1 MTTPSNADDRLPGSR
16 TRDRG
21 LARVGSV
28 AAIAGTLLLVFSGTW
43 CGFIPDAHLAGAEK
57 IVKKP
62 AWRLAAWLDGSCA
75 AAVEPWLNRNIG
87 CRGIGVRTA
96 NQINY
101 SLFGRVP
108 TSSGTPILVG
118 DDFWL
123 YEAGY
128 VHARAKPRAMSG
140 TMANQLVQ
148 DLERMQAHL
157 TRRGTAF
164 VLVISPSKPE
174 IYPEHL
180 PTEYRRGSAQPAVVT
195 NGYEQLAGALRQ
207 SDIATVDAHA
217 DFLQWKSIGVAL
229 FPSGGTHWNHYGAQR
244 VLERAWQVL
253 RGQAAGAKLD
263 ELPSL
268 TGYRMGAPEGTEVDL
283 LKLLNLWWF
292 EPGGPSPVPFPTLAE
307 ARAPRKPLRI
317 AIVGDSFAYTLIDA
331 LARAG
336 VTGTV
341 DLFYYARRHFH
352 YDLPASGATP
362 TAQDLGPIDHKQ
374 VPVHPGIR
382 DADVVILEINEH
394 LVRSCGWGFPATAAR
409 LLDRRVETEREQD
422 SVQD

>member
-1 MTTPSNADDRLPGSR
+1 MRGP
-16 TRDRG
+16 G

-43 CGFIPDAHLAGAEK
+43 CGFPPDAHLAGAEK
-57 IVKKP
+57 TVKKP

-87 CRGIGVRTA
+87 CRGIGIRTA

-128 VHARAKPRAMSG
+128 VRARAKPQAMPE
-140 TMANQLVQ
+140 AAVKQLVQ
-148 DLERMQAHL
+148 DLERMQTQLA
-157 TRRGTAF
+157 RRGTAF

-174 IYPEHL
+174 IVPEHL
-180 PTEYRRGSAQPAVVT
+180 PAPLVATT
-195 NGYEQLAGALRQ
+195 NEVLAKPSVYASGYEQLAGALRG

-217 DFLQWKSIGVAL
+217 DFLQWKSDGVAL
-229 FPSGGTHWNHYGAQR
+229 FPPGGTHWNHYGAQR
-244 VLERAWQVL
+244 VLERVWQVL
-253 RGQAAGAKLD
+253 REQAAGVKLD

-268 TGYRMGAPEGTEVDL
+268 TGYRMSAPAGTDVDL

-307 ARAPRKPLRI
+307 ARPPRKPLRI
-317 AIVGDSFAYTLIDA
+317 AIVGDSFAYTLVDA

-352 YDLPASGATP
+352 YDLTVAGATP
-362 TAQDLGPIDHKQ
+362 SPQDLGPVDHKQ

-394 LVRSCGWGFPATAAR
+394 LVRSCGWGFPAAAAR
-409 LLDRRVETEREQD
+409 LLESGDGTGNERE
-422 SVQD
+422 